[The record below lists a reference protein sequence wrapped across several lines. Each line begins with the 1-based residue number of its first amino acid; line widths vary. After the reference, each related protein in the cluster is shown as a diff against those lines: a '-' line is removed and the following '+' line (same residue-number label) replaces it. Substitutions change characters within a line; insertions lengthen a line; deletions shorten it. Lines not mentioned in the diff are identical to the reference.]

1 MDDIFLILTVFNTE
15 MGLKNVKKNKQQLEQ
30 QKRIEEKLDK
40 ILAILSEQKS

>member
-15 MGLKNVKKNKQQLEQ
+15 MGLKNVERNKQQLEQ

>member
-1 MDDIFLILTVFNTE
+1 MDDIFLILAVFNTE
-15 MGLKNVKKNKQQLEQ
+15 MGLKNVERNRQQSEL